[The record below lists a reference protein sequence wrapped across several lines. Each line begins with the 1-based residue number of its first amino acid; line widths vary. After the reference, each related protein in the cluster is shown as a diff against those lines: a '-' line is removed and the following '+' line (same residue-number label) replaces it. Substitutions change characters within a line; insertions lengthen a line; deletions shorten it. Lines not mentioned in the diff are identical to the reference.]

1 MYAKLDD
8 ALWKSG
14 DSIKPFC
21 KTEGSQD
28 EATSS
33 AGFEE
38 GIKQMSED
46 EGFDC
51 LVLRSFNE
59 RNDGAKIQQN
69 WAMRTKS
76 YAHDEQFFH
85 IVNAVP
91 AALVQRTCTI
101 PRPSGD
107 VRRMTEMNLLQKG
120 TIDRLRCLK

>member
-14 DSIKPFC
+14 DSIKSFC

-33 AGFEE
+33 VGFEE

-46 EGFDC
+46 EGFDW

-69 WAMRTKS
+69 WAMRIKKLHARRAVLS
-76 YAHDEQFFH
+76 Y
-85 IVNAVP
+85 N
-91 AALVQRTCTI
+91 
-101 PRPSGD
+101 
-107 VRRMTEMNLLQKG
+107 
-120 TIDRLRCLK
+120 